1 MNLAIKMLL
10 TLSAIG
16 IISGGLLS
24 QIDSWAAPKIEMHRK
39 AAMEEAIFNVQPEA
53 ENYEQIESAEFPLF
67 EVFDSEHNSL
77 GYAVLYEGN
86 GFQGNIRLMF
96 GVEKNLNTLKGLEI
110 LEQVETPGLGT
121 KVAESDFKDQFN
133 GLRCE
138 TQVDWVKGASPSK
151 PNEIQAVTGATISS
165 KSVVQII
172 NNGLQALRNI
182 ETPGGE
188 L

>member
-1 MNLAIKMLL
+1 MNLVTKMIL
-10 TLSAIG
+10 TLSLIG
-16 IISGGLLS
+16 VISGGLLS
-24 QIDSWAAPKIEMHRK
+24 QIDSWAEPKIEMHRK

-53 ENYEQIESAEFPLF
+53 ENYQQIESAEFPLF
-67 EVFDSEHNSL
+67 EVYDAEQNSL

-96 GVEKNLNTLKGLEI
+96 GVEKNLNTLVGLEI

-121 KVAESDFKDQFN
+121 KVTETEFKNQFN
-133 GLRCE
+133 GLQCE
-138 TQVDWVKGASPSK
+138 TEVDWIKGAAPSE

-165 KSVVQII
+165 KSVVQIV
-172 NNGLQALRNI
+172 NNGLQALRN
-182 ETPGGE
+182 EQNLGGG

>member
-1 MNLAIKMLL
+1 MNLTLKMLI

-24 QIDSWAAPKIEMHRK
+24 QIESWAEPKIEMHRK

-53 ENYEQIESAEFPLF
+53 ENYKQIEKTEFPLF
-67 EVFDSEHNSL
+67 EVFDKENNSL

-96 GVEKNLNTLKGLEI
+96 GVGKNLNALVGLEI

-121 KVAESDFKDQFN
+121 KVTEPDFKDQFN
-133 GLRCE
+133 GLQCE
-138 TQVDWVKGASPSK
+138 KKVEWVKGAEPSGS
-151 PNEIQAVTGATISS
+151 NEIQAVTGATISS
-165 KSVVQII
+165 KSVVEIV
-172 NNGLQALRNI
+172 NNGLETLRKA
-182 ETPGGE
+182 EKSGGE